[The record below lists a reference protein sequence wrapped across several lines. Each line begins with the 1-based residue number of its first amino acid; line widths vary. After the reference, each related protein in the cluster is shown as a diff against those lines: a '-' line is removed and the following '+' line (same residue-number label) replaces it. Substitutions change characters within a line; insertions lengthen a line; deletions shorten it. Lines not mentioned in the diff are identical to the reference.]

1 MSDSN
6 RQEITSFAWRTH
18 YNASININSS
28 LSIFDF

>member
-18 YNASININSS
+18 FFNLQTIKPQSKIH
-28 LSIFDF
+28 